1 MNKWIGYCTAVALT
15 LSSLYAD
22 APSSSTA
29 PQVQA
34 QEEDLADDGA
44 DAKEKKPVGKA
55 ASDGSNAGM
64 STAGKYLLAA
74 GAIIVA
80 VTALILVKRHHG
92 HHHHHG
98 HS

>member
-1 MNKWIGYCTAVALT
+1 MNKWIGYFTAAALT
-15 LSSLYAD
+15 FSSLYAD
-22 APSSSTA
+22 TAPSGAT

-34 QEEDLADDGA
+34 QEDDAADDSA
-44 DAKEKKPVGKA
+44 DAKQKKPVGKA

-74 GAIIVA
+74 GAIAVA
-80 VTALILVKRHHG
+80 ITALILVKRHHG